1 MESFVCTP
9 VDEPVISDE
18 VRAELRRMEERL
30 KIAIKSEILIEL
42 ASQSGGVGTLGGES
56 GTSARKD
63 EEAKEQDELQDES
76 CECALEGSV
85 WDATLL
91 AGTPVLGSAGTAF
104 IALLIALNLMMQSI
118 FIVVVSSAFTNEVYT
133 DESLDQ
139 LRIWRLTTAHDIKY
153 MDPITKKS
161 MALRVCERDSGL
173 SMSGSQV
180 AQFALLDDY
189 LSNGVGAIMCTL
201 GIICWCLSV
210 SREVNRCFEFG
221 YAVACLPRGSHTVVS
236 RSGGVVHV
244 GSVSAARLMLV
255 LAALACR
262 FAFALLL
269 LGYGVS
275 FLINTIGIGDLL
287 LNAVALEARARARA
301 HTPAFLRPPPLP
313 SSS

>member
-18 VRAELRRMEERL
+18 VRGELRRMEERL

-173 SMSGSQV
+173 SMSGS
-180 AQFALLDDY
+180 
-189 LSNGVGAIMCTL
+189 
-201 GIICWCLSV
+201 
-210 SREVNRCFEFG
+210 
-221 YAVACLPRGSHTVVS
+221 LPN
-236 RSGGVVHV
+236 
-244 GSVSAARLMLV
+244 LV
-255 LAALACR
+255 
-262 FAFALLL
+262 F
-269 LGYGVS
+269 
-275 FLINTIGIGDLL
+275 N
-287 LNAVALEARARARA
+287 
-301 HTPAFLRPPPLP
+301 HQ
-313 SSS
+313 